1 MKQED
6 DFYTMSY
13 FFKKPGEHET
23 PQVCSVSKPI
33 SLNK

>member
-13 FFKKPGEHET
+13 VLEKPGEPET
-23 PQVCSVSKPI
+23 PHVFSVSRPI